1 MKDKDFKFLVMRD
14 PDNGLVFVSLDS
26 MVGYIRYLAKELD
39 EVAFMSDDSTATQII
54 SRAFFLLSDRFENME
69 EINGGGKITDI

>member
-39 EVAFMSDDSTATQII
+39 EIAFMSEDAASTQII
-54 SRAFFLLSDRFENME
+54 SRAFFLLSDRFEDME
-69 EINGGGKITDI
+69 EINGRGKITDI